1 MDAPEAPQIGHRQPT
16 IVCVIGIP
24 SAGQRGTDEGGG
36 GTSVGMRPGCVP
48 HLTSIRTHG
57 MNPP

>member
-1 MDAPEAPQIGHRQPT
+1 MDPPAAPQIGHRQPT

-24 SAGQRGTDEGGG
+24 STGQTGTDVGTG
-36 GTSVGMRPGCVP
+36 GTSLGMGSACMP
-48 HLTSIRTHG
+48 HLTSVRTRG